1 MEGNDELMHAPMQ
14 SLAYSTGTAPNYTYN
29 FEPLLTD
36 EQAGRLL
43 GLHPKTL
50 QRLARAG
57 KITAHR
63 IGRFWRYRA
72 SELDRWLA
80 GALTSGSQSAANEEN

>member
-1 MEGNDELMHAPMQ
+1 MPTMQ
-14 SLAYSTGTAPNYTYN
+14 PLADSTGTASTYY

-36 EQAGRLL
+36 EQAGQLL

-50 QRLARAG
+50 QRLARTG
-57 KITAHR
+57 QITAHR

-80 GALTSGSQSAANEEN
+80 GTLSCASQSARVNEEN